1 MVAHCVRAGRGLPA
15 LKYLS
20 RYLYRGVISEK
31 NIAANDGERITFRYR
46 ESQSGDD
53 RTKTMKGEDFVWLLL
68 QHVLPK
74 GFRRVRD
81 YGFLH
86 GNARALLRLV
96 QRVLSVWRK
105 MIPPEPIK
113 RPAFPCRRCGHPLFV
128 LDFRP
133 PGWQSS

>member
-1 MVAHCVRAGRGLPA
+1 MWVPA

-20 RYLYRGVISEK
+20 RYLYRGVISEE
-31 NIAANDGERITFRYR
+31 NIVADDGERITFRYR

-53 RTKTMKGEDFVWLLL
+53 RTRTMKGEDFVWLLL

-96 QRVLSVWRK
+96 QWVLGIWRK
-105 MIPPEPIK
+105 RAPPEPTK

-128 LDFRP
+128 LGFRP
-133 PGWQSS
+133 PGW